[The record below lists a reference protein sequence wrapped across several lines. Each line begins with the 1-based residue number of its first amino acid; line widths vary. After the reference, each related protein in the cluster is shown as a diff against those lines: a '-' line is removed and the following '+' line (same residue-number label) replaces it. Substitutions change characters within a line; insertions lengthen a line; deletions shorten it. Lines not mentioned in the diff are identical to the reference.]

1 MSGSQNTSFNARNV
15 HKAQRRVDDQR
26 VRLHSMIVRGFPTQS
41 AEDLL
46 CRHYVTL
53 RHYLMPIEMQAT
65 GPTCLPVIACASS
78 AWVRCPATRL
88 AREMVILEST
98 LRAAATAVAIASS

>member
-15 HKAQRRVDDQR
+15 RKAQRRIDDQR

-53 RHYLMPIEMQAT
+53 RRLSDADRDAGE

-78 AWVRCPATRL
+78 A
-88 AREMVILEST
+88 
-98 LRAAATAVAIASS
+98 

>member
-15 HKAQRRVDDQR
+15 HKAQRRVDNQR

-46 CRHYVTL
+46 CRHCVTL
-53 RHYLMPIEMQAT
+53 RQLSDADRDAGDGAELAP
-65 GPTCLPVIACASS
+65 
-78 AWVRCPATRL
+78 RNRL
-88 AREMVILEST
+88 RL
-98 LRAAATAVAIASS
+98 

>member
-1 MSGSQNTSFNARNV
+1 VSGSQNTSFNARNV

-46 CRHYVTL
+46 CRQLSDADRDAGDGAELAPRNRL
-53 RHYLMPIEMQAT
+53 RL
-65 GPTCLPVIACASS
+65 
-78 AWVRCPATRL
+78 
-88 AREMVILEST
+88 
-98 LRAAATAVAIASS
+98 